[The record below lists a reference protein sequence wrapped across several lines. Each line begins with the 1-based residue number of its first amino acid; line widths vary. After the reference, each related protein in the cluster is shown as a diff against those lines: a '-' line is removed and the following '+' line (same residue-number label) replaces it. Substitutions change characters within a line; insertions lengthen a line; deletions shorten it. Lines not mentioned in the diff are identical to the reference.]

1 MTPGQLKAALLT
13 SQRKV
18 DREVAAVPYRSSV
31 RGRSFVFAGLA
42 ELLAKANEEKSGD
55 QLAGLAAESAVERVA
70 AQHAL
75 ADVRL
80 RDFVDAPL
88 IEDAVTG
95 LALDHLDRPG
105 FAGLA
110 TLTVGELRELI
121 LEPGFAAAH
130 AAGLH
135 RAILPEVAAAV
146 AKLMSDRD
154 LIMAAAPLRVVTR
167 CRNTMGEAGTL
178 GVRIQP
184 NHPTDD
190 VAGILVSVLDGLLF
204 GCGDAMLGV
213 NPARDSVASTA
224 HVLRA
229 LHELLVHL
237 ELPTQ
242 TCVLAHIGTQLSALR
257 AGAPVD
263 LLFQS
268 LAGTEA
274 ANDSFGITVD
284 QLAEGREEVLAHHAT
299 RPGEFIGRQ
308 VMYFETGQGSALSA
322 EAHHGIDQLTLE
334 ARAQGLARAFDPFL
348 VNSVVGFIGPEY
360 LANARQITRAGLEDH
375 FMGKLLGLP
384 VGVDVCYT
392 NHVDADPNT
401 NDDLLVLLT
410 AAGCTFIMGVPSS
423 DDVML
428 SYQST
433 SFHDAAGMRE
443 LFQRRPA
450 PEFAAWMEARG
461 VLRAGRLAGA
471 DPALLPALEAGARR
485 AADLAL
491 AGS

>member
-1 MTPGQLKAALLT
+1 ML
-13 SQRKV
+13 R
-18 DREVAAVPYRSSV
+18 YRSSV
-31 RGRSFVFAGLA
+31 RGQSFVFADLA
-42 ELLAKANEEKSGD
+42 ELLGKANEEKSGD
-55 QLAGLAAESAVERVA
+55 MLAGLGARSAVERVA

-80 RDFVDAPL
+80 RDFVDFPMVD
-88 IEDAVTG
+88 DAVTE
-95 LALDHLDRPG
+95 LCLRHLDQTRFTG
-105 FAGLA
+105 IAS
-110 TLTVGELRELI
+110 LTVGELRELI
-121 LEPGFAAAH
+121 LDPTFATVWGD
-130 AAGLH
+130 GLH

-146 AKLMSDRD
+146 TKLMSDKD
-154 LIMAAAPLRVVTR
+154 LIVGAAPLRVVTR
-167 CRNTMGEAGTL
+167 CRNTMGESGTL

-190 VAGILVSVLDGLLF
+190 VGGMLLSVLDGLLF
-204 GCGDAMLGV
+204 GCGDATLGV

-224 HVLRA
+224 NILRA
-229 LHELLVHL
+229 LHELLAYL
-237 ELPTQ
+237 NLPTQ
-242 TCVLAHIGTQLSALR
+242 TCVLAHISTQLAALR
-257 AGAPVD
+257 TGAPID

-268 LAGTEA
+268 IAGTEA
-274 ANDSFGITVD
+274 ANDSFGVSIA
-284 QLAEGREEVLAHHAT
+284 QLTEGREEVLAHHTT
-299 RPGEFIGRQ
+299 RRSEFVGEQ

-375 FMGKLLGLP
+375 FVGKLLGLP
-384 VGVDVCYT
+384 MGIDVCYT

-410 AAGCTFIMGVPSS
+410 AAGCNFIMGVPGS

-443 LFQRRPA
+443 LFRLGPA
-450 PEFAAWMEARG
+450 PEFRAWMEERG
-461 VLRAGRLAGA
+461 VLVGGRLAGA
-471 DPALLPALEAGARR
+471 GPELVTSLEGGARQAMR
-485 AADLAL
+485 TLAL
-491 AGS
+491 AAS